1 MISSFCRP
9 ASRPPEMK
17 MEPSKQQS
25 KEVSFAAQPGHE
37 ESPRSCTKTDLFL
50 GEAAADEVITPPADD
65 AKDDVEEE
73 TPSEVALLLTSVA
86 DIASQEIKAGGPPIM
101 SALADAF
108 PRFPDL
114 SDGNNEDMDYEM
126 EQQPEDSG
134 PALMHFNHISKKR
147 AVSMD
152 IPEKRVV
159 EEPLTP
165 PASPLHEEE
174 AIPTLLQWRNVRG
187 ETASPPHQYGIFST
201 PPPSP
206 IASRKKRHPMVPNS
220 DYRRSDLHSSAKGHH
235 NRPRAVSMAEK
246 VEQVPLLD
254 LTAPATVNEK
264 QPTKLILRKKFS
276 WKNYP
281 ELEEFLIGELFH
293 VACKFIILA

>member
-1 MISSFCRP
+1 
-9 ASRPPEMK
+9 
-17 MEPSKQQS
+17 
-25 KEVSFAAQPGHE
+25 
-37 ESPRSCTKTDLFL
+37 
-50 GEAAADEVITPPADD
+50 
-65 AKDDVEEE
+65 
-73 TPSEVALLLTSVA
+73 
-86 DIASQEIKAGGPPIM
+86 
-101 SALADAF
+101 
-108 PRFPDL
+108 
-114 SDGNNEDMDYEM
+114 
-126 EQQPEDSG
+126 
-134 PALMHFNHISKKR
+134 
-147 AVSMD
+147 MD

-220 DYRRSDLHSSAKGHH
+220 DYRRSDLPQSAKGHQ

-254 LTAPATVNEK
+254 LTAPDNANEK